1 MKAEIAQMADMSSHA
16 DQFGLMN
23 WIRAYEQA
31 PDRVFLVHGNDDGM
45 EVLSKLIEDELHYT
59 VNCPYSGSV
68 FDLLKNEWETVAEP
82 KKIEKPTY
90 ALVEDGSKRK
100 KTSDAAYDR
109 LLAAYTKLSAAVK
122 ANYGGANKD
131 LARFTNQLLSLYD
144 KWIR

>member
-1 MKAEIAQMADMSSHA
+1 M
-16 DQFGLMN
+16 
-23 WIRAYEQA
+23 
-31 PDRVFLVHGNDDGM
+31 
-45 EVLSKLIEDELHYT
+45 
-59 VNCPYSGSV
+59 
-68 FDLLKNEWETVAEP
+68 AEP

-90 ALVEDGSKRK
+90 VLVEDGSSKRK

-109 LLAAYTKLSAAVK
+109 LLAAYTKLLAAVK